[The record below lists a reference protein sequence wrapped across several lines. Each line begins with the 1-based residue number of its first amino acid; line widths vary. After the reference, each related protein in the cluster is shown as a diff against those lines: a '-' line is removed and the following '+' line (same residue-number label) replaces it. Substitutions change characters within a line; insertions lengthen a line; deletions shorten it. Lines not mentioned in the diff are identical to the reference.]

1 MVTAGTLL
9 LAVFLPILR
18 LVDGFDGYLPLLV
31 FITLAAC
38 YHSVCEQYVR
48 ASGDTMLFAK
58 QGLMNTMLVVTLN
71 IVLAVGLSDCICT
84 AYLIIKKRLWGNLTV
99 HPNKHMLKKMLRYS
113 IPLIPT
119 TVFWWI
125 TSVSDRYMIA
135 AILGSEW
142 YLHRCEQAAD
152 NADAAFGSADAGVA
166 VFGGERV
173 EKQSR
178 GTGGFLQQRV
188 DRTTLGDVL
197 CVQRNDSLCQG

>member
-71 IVLAVGLSDCICT
+71 IVLLKVFSLGVTGYMLAVGLSDCICT

-125 TSVSDRYMIA
+125 TSVSDRYMVTAYLGVDANGIYA
-135 AILGSEW
+135 VSYKMPTILSLVSSIFMEAWQFSAVSEAQGSRRE
-142 YLHRCEQAAD
+142 HIR
-152 NADAAFGSADAGVA
+152 FFSKV
-166 VFGGERV
+166 
-173 EKQSR
+173 
-178 GTGGFLQQRV
+178 
-188 DRTTLGDVL
+188 
-197 CVQRNDSLCQG
+197 